1 MKKLLVEIDFDV
13 VNENDV
19 VSEGYRIIDFDGCYD
34 NDNDFGYDF
43 SDDVYSKMKD
53 MVGDDKVGVVKKW
66 RIK

>member
-1 MKKLLVEIDFDV
+1 MKLLVEIDFDV

>member
-1 MKKLLVEIDFDV
+1 MKLLVEIDFDV

-43 SDDVYSKMKD
+43 SDDVYSNMKD
-53 MVGDDKVGVVKKW
+53 MVGDDKVGGVKKW

>member
-1 MKKLLVEIDFDV
+1 MKLLVEIDFDV

-19 VSEGYRIIDFDGCYD
+19 VSEGYRIIDFDGCYE
-34 NDNDFGYDF
+34 NDNEFGLNF

-53 MVGDDKVGVVKKW
+53 IVGDNKVGVVKKW